1 MLIEYT
7 LSFILAGAT
16 ATICSLTSGGIIW
29 NIVNTS
35 FFPGLLLILA
45 IMIILA
51 GHRKAFLRVLDGPKK
66 FRNYGLKDLKDMELS
81 LSFAFKSLL
90 YICLFYLLLAV
101 FIFI

>member
-1 MLIEYT
+1 MFIEYL

-16 ATICSLTSGGIIW
+16 ATICSYTSGGIMW

-45 IMIILA
+45 IMIFLA

-66 FRNYGLKDLKDMELS
+66 FRNYGLKDLKDRELS

-90 YICLFYLLLAV
+90 YVCLFYLLTL
-101 FIFI
+101 